1 MTLEFAFNLVWGVVL
16 VVVGLLYKNLLE
28 RLKQTDDALNKLS
41 NHLSIIMTDYVSRQ
55 EVSHSLSRIERKLER
70 IEDKLERKADKQ

>member
-55 EVSHSLSRIERKLER
+55 EVSHSLNRIERKLER